1 MEARQAKL
9 FLFPARSLGTPIL
22 EADVPALGLRYSLGM
37 GARPIVLS
45 IAGYDPSSGAGVT
58 ADIKT
63 AAALGCYAVT
73 CITALT
79 VQSTRGVFG
88 VEAVRAELVRQTLFR
103 LADDVA
109 IAAVRI
115 GMLGS
120 GDVAGVVADFLS
132 QFKPPNVVL
141 DPVLRSSSGASL
153 VDAQGLGVI
162 RNRLLPLC
170 DVVSPNGEEAA
181 VLADDGAGA
190 VSLSEP
196 WETVLLRIRSLA
208 AKLHETGCRGV
219 VITGGHLAEPN
230 DYLSVWD
237 AGRMTEQVFP
247 GVRLDSRATHGTG
260 CAFAAA
266 LACGLARGHSLPE
279 AVDGAKAYVRR
290 AILAAYAVGQGNG
303 PMNHLYG
310 MDEPT

>member
-1 MEARQAKL
+1 
-9 FLFPARSLGTPIL
+9 
-22 EADVPALGLRYSLGM
+22 M

-79 VQSTRGVFG
+79 VQSTQGVFG
-88 VEAVRAELVRQTLFR
+88 VEPVRAELVRQTLFR

-120 GDVAGVVADFLS
+120 GEVAGVVADFLRQS
-132 QFKPPNVVL
+132 KPPNVVL

-162 RNRLLPLC
+162 RERLLPLC
-170 DVVSPNGEEAA
+170 DVITPNVDEAA
-181 VLADDGAGA
+181 ELVGENSGA
-190 VSLSEP
+190 VASSDS
-196 WETVLLRIRSLA
+196 WESTLPRIRGLA
-208 AKLHETGCRGV
+208 AKLHEIGCQGV
-219 VITGGHLAEPN
+219 VITGGHLAEAN

-237 AGRMTEQVFP
+237 AGRITEQVFP

-260 CAFAAA
+260 CAFATA

-290 AILAAYAVGQGNG
+290 AILEAYAVGQGNG

-310 MDEPT
+310 LDEPN

>member
-1 MEARQAKL
+1 
-9 FLFPARSLGTPIL
+9 
-22 EADVPALGLRYSLGM
+22 M

-79 VQSTRGVFG
+79 VQSTQGVFG
-88 VEAVRAELVRQTLFR
+88 VEPVRAELVRQTLFR

-120 GDVAGVVADFLS
+120 GEVAGVVADFLRQS
-132 QFKPPNVVL
+132 KPPNVVL

-162 RNRLLPLC
+162 RGRLLPLC
-170 DVVSPNGEEAA
+170 DVVSPNVDEAA
-181 VLADDGAGA
+181 ELVGENSGA
-190 VSLSEP
+190 VASSDS
-196 WETVLLRIRSLA
+196 WESTLPRI
-208 AKLHETGCRGV
+208 
-219 VITGGHLAEPN
+219 
-230 DYLSVWD
+230 
-237 AGRMTEQVFP
+237 
-247 GVRLDSRATHGTG
+247 
-260 CAFAAA
+260 
-266 LACGLARGHSLPE
+266 
-279 AVDGAKAYVRR
+279 
-290 AILAAYAVGQGNG
+290 
-303 PMNHLYG
+303 
-310 MDEPT
+310 

>member
-1 MEARQAKL
+1 
-9 FLFPARSLGTPIL
+9 
-22 EADVPALGLRYSLGM
+22 M

-79 VQSTRGVFG
+79 VQSTQGVFG

-109 IAAVRI
+109 LAAVRI
-115 GMLGS
+115 GML
-120 GDVAGVVADFLS
+120 
-132 QFKPPNVVL
+132 
-141 DPVLRSSSGASL
+141 
-153 VDAQGLGVI
+153 GLGVI

-181 VLADDGAGA
+181 VLADDGAGE
-190 VSLSEP
+190 VSSSEP
-196 WETVLLRIRSLA
+196 WETVLPRIRSLA
-208 AKLHETGCRGV
+208 DKLHETGCRGV
-219 VITGGHLAEPN
+219 VITGGHLREAN

-237 AGRMTEQVFP
+237 AGRMTELVFP

-290 AILAAYAVGQGNG
+290 AILEAYAVGQGNG

-310 MDEPT
+310 LDEPN

>member
-1 MEARQAKL
+1 
-9 FLFPARSLGTPIL
+9 
-22 EADVPALGLRYSLGM
+22 M
-37 GARPIVLS
+37 GARPILLS

-63 AAALGCYAVT
+63 AAALGFYAVT

-79 VQSTRGVFG
+79 VQSTQGVFG

-109 IAAVRI
+109 IASVRI

-120 GDVAGVVADFLS
+120 GEVAEVVADFLS
-132 QFKPPNVVL
+132 QSKPPNVVL

-153 VDAQGLGVI
+153 VDSAGLAVI
-162 RNRLLPLC
+162 RGRLLPLC
-170 DVVSPNGEEAA
+170 DVITPNVDEAG

-190 VSLSEP
+190 VSSSEP
-196 WETVLLRIRSLA
+196 WETVLPRIRGLA

-219 VITGGHLAEPN
+219 VITGGHLAEAN

-266 LACGLARGHSLPE
+266 LACGLAPRPRLPAGGGGGEADVRG
-279 AVDGAKAYVRR
+279 G
-290 AILAAYAVGQGNG
+290 
-303 PMNHLYG
+303 
-310 MDEPT
+310 